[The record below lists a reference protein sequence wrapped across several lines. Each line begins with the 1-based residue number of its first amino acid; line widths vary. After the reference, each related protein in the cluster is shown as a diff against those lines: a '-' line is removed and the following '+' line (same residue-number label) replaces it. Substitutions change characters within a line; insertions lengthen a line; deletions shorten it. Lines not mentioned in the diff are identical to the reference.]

1 MIEKTIRYI
10 GPSAAVTIGTI
21 PLTAGSYGTIP
32 LISFFLNLVVLPLM
46 DIFVPM
52 ALLSGALSL
61 FSNTAAAFGG
71 GSIHFILQMNRML
84 CEKMLRFPLAVWRTG
99 VPPVSWIFIY
109 YGMLIGFILMSLPE
123 YGWWMRFKRREI
135 AEKGRFLLLVMCLFI
150 FIPFRKMSPMIAFID
165 VGQGDGIF
173 LRTTRHYLI
182 G

>member
-1 MIEKTIRYI
+1 MKKAIRYI

-71 GSIHFILQMNRML
+71 GSIHFVLQMNRML
-84 CEKMLRFPLAVWRTG
+84 CEKMLRFPLSGLGGQVCR
-99 VPPVSWIFIY
+99 
-109 YGMLIGFILMSLPE
+109 
-123 YGWWMRFKRREI
+123 
-135 AEKGRFLLLVMCLFI
+135 RFLDFHLLWDADRVC
-150 FIPFRKMSPMIAFID
+150 ID
-165 VGQGDGIF
+165 VIAGA
-173 LRTTRHYLI
+173 
-182 G
+182 

>member
-1 MIEKTIRYI
+1 MIEKAIRYI

-109 YGMLIGFILMSLPE
+109 YGMLIGFVLMSLPE
-123 YGWWMRFKRREI
+123 HKWWMRFTRGEI
-135 AEKGRFLLLVMCLFI
+135 AEKGRLLLIVMCLFI
-150 FIPFRKMSPMIAFID
+150 FIP
-165 VGQGDGIF
+165 
-173 LRTTRHYLI
+173 
-182 G
+182 